1 MKRIKPTAT
10 LLGLLVM
17 ASLFSCTKEGVYSPK
32 KKIQRVYY
40 SSTSTDKYLRQSWD
54 WDGGLLEAINY
65 YSSGGSLSWTE
76 NFSYDGKRLV
86 RVDDYLGSEYT
97 TFVYDGKNLKSANYY
112 YKGAL
117 EATAAYKYTDGKL
130 KEMVLTEYE
139 GDKSKDVRNL
149 RSSVLPFAA
158 EVTNA
163 IEAFRASVAERNAA
177 KGIHVF
183 TLQFTWTDDNITR
196 IVATSEGR
204 MQTLSLQYDTKNNPL
219 KGFLNLYSV
228 WMEDIEDGDL
238 CFSKN
243 NITSIIYNMD
253 GENEVVNFTYQYN
266 ADNYPTMKIEKWAD
280 SGNQYFTYY
289 EY

>member
-1 MKRIKPTAT
+1 MKKLTKLPVMFGVLLLTA
-10 LLGLLVM
+10 V
-17 ASLFSCTKEGVYSPK
+17 SCTKDGVYAPK
-32 KKIQRVYY
+32 SKIQLVFSSSSYTDKHLSQSWNWDGKLLNAIDFY
-40 SSTSTDKYLRQSWD
+40 SST
-54 WDGGLLEAINY
+54 
-65 YSSGGSLSWTE
+65 GSLSWTE
-76 NFSYDGKRLV
+76 NFSYDGNRLT
-86 RVDDYLGSEYT
+86 RVDDYLNSEYT

-130 KEMVLTEYE
+130 KEMVVTEYE

-177 KGIHVF
+177 KGIYVI

-228 WMEDIEDGDL
+228 WMEDIDDGNL

-266 ADNYPTMKIEKWAD
+266 ADNYPTMKIGKGAD
-280 SGNQYFTYY
+280 DDYQDFTYY